1 MREVPAR
8 GRVCNHDAMRV
19 VRAGRDEETLAGE
32 AARLRA
38 AAFPVALTGA
48 GISVESGIPDFRSP
62 GGLWTVFRPEEYAT
76 LSAFRA
82 DPAKAWRLYRAL
94 GAALVGRLPNPGH
107 AALARLE
114 EAGLLRLVVTQNVD
128 GLHQAAG
135 SRRVIEMHGDHR
147 RLQCL
152 ACGRLE
158 PLDDAV
164 LAAAGVPRC
173 PSCGGPLKP
182 NVVLFEEGVR
192 GLEEVDA
199 ALSRCDLLLV
209 VGTSARVY
217 PAAALPPAVRAR
229 GGTILEFN
237 LERTGL
243 AADCLFLGPAGET
256 LPRLADAVLN
266 AP

>member
-1 MREVPAR
+1 
-8 GRVCNHDAMRV
+8 MRV
-19 VRAGRDEETLAGE
+19 VRLGRDEPGFAAE
-32 AARLRA
+32 AARLRTA
-38 AAFPVALTGA
+38 SFPVALTGA

-94 GAALVGRLPNPGH
+94 GAALLGRRPNPAH

-114 EAGLLRLVVTQNVD
+114 DAGLLGQVVTQNID
-128 GLHQAAG
+128 GLHQTAG

-158 PLDDAV
+158 PFDEAL
-164 LAAAGVPRC
+164 LAAEGVPRC
-173 PSCGGPLKP
+173 PACDAALKP
-182 NVVLFEEGVR
+182 NVVLFEEAVR
-192 GLEEVDA
+192 GLGEIDA
-199 ALSRCDLLLV
+199 ALARCDLLLV
-209 VGTSARVY
+209 VGTSAQVH
-217 PAAALPPAVRAR
+217 PAASLPPVVRKR

-237 LERTGL
+237 LERTGI

-256 LPRLADAVLN
+256 LPRFAAAVLGGDGRR
-266 AP
+266 